1 MRCCTAATRA
11 QVSDVWTGGRCAVSE
26 GRLLAFDEEEIA
38 ALPARWAQRLKLE
51 DAA

>member
-1 MRCCTAATRA
+1 MLHAATRT
-11 QVSDVWTGGRCAVSE
+11 QVIDVWTSGRCAVSE

-51 DAA
+51 AAA